1 MSSMISLPSE
11 ISVSKLEF
19 GPVKVLDSGGKSV
32 NIRYEGRNLMLETP
46 SLNVP
51 YGVNKFDKTPGAPV
65 KYSVDLSFRGADDN
79 EEIRG
84 LQEFLEAFDERMI
97 DAGIENADKWFK
109 MKGVSRE
116 VIKAFYT
123 PVVKISVD
131 KEGNPKPYPPTFKLA
146 LRKRM
151 IRKAGDKSGTPDPA
165 DNVGAFDTKFY
176 NAQEKDAKGAIAE
189 FDGGLKIDDLLPKR
203 SQVGA
208 IIQCTGI
215 WFAGGKYGTT
225 WKVVQLRVDS
235 QPEQIRGPAFR
246 SEAPDIRAFTAA
258 RGGAGTGG
266 GYGGYDDDAGDDAGE
281 ESVVAAALPVV
292 APKPAAAKPAPVAT
306 FDEELVTDPIAVPA
320 PKPKAAAAAAPAAE
334 TGEKKKKLVP
344 KAKATA

>member
-32 NIRYEGRNLMLETP
+32 NIRYEGRNLMIETP

-51 YGVNKFDKTPGAPV
+51 YGVNKYDKTPGAPV
-65 KYSVDLSFRGADDN
+65 KYSIDLSFRGADDN
-79 EEIRG
+79 EEIRA
-84 LQEFLEAFDERMI
+84 LQDFLEAFDERMI

-109 MKGVSRE
+109 MKSPSRE

-123 PVVKISVD
+123 PLVKVSVD

-146 LRKRM
+146 LRKR
-151 IRKAGDKSGTPDPA
+151 IAKKGESPDPSE
-165 DNVGAFDTKFY
+165 NVRAFETKFY
-176 NAQEKDAKGAIAE
+176 NAQEKDTKGAIAE
-189 FDGGLKIDDLLPKR
+189 FDGSLKIDELLPKR

-246 SEAPDIRAFTAA
+246 SEAPDIRAFTS
-258 RGGAGTGG
+258 RMGAGAGAG
-266 GYGGYDDDAGDDAGE
+266 YEGYGGDEYDDAGIED
-281 ESVVAAALPVV
+281 SVVAAALPV
-292 APKPAAAKPAPVAT
+292 A
-306 FDEELVTDPIAVPA
+306 
-320 PKPKAAAAAAPAAE
+320 KPKAAAAAVAAPAPAPTFDEEAVTEPIAVPVKAKVAAAPAE
-334 TGEKKKKLVP
+334 GGEKKKKLVP

>member
-1 MSSMISLPSE
+1 MTSMISLPSE

-32 NIRYEGRNLMLETP
+32 NIRYEGRNLMVETP

-79 EEIRG
+79 EEIRA
-84 LQEFLEAFDERMI
+84 LQEFMEAFDERMI
-97 DAGIENADKWFK
+97 DVGMENAEKWFK
-109 MKGVSRE
+109 MKPSRE

-123 PVVKISVD
+123 PLVKVSLD
-131 KEGNPKPYPPTFKLA
+131 KDGNPKPYPPTFKLA
-146 LRKRM
+146 LRKR
-151 IRKAGDKSGTPDPA
+151 IAAKGAAPDPSE
-165 DNVGAFDTKFY
+165 NVRAFETKFY
-176 NAQEKDAKGAIAE
+176 NAQEKDAKGAISE
-189 FDGGLKIDDLLPKR
+189 FDGGLKIDELLPKR

-225 WKVVQLRVDS
+225 WKAVQLRVDS

-266 GYGGYDDDAGDDAGE
+266 GYGGYDDEAGDDGGE
-281 ESVVAAALPVV
+281 ESVVAAVTPAPVV
-292 APKPAAAKPAPVAT
+292 AAKPKAAAPAPVAAPVAAPAAAAT
-306 FDEELVTDPIAVPA
+306 FDEEAVTEPIAV
-320 PKPKAAAAAAPAAE
+320 PKPKAAA
-334 TGEKKKKLVP
+334 GEKKRLVP

>member
-11 ISVSKLEF
+11 IAVSKLEF

-32 NIRYEGRNLMLETP
+32 NIRYEGRNLMIETP

-79 EEIRG
+79 EEIRA
-84 LQEFLEAFDERMI
+84 LQDFMEAFDERMI
-97 DAGIENADKWFK
+97 DVGMENADKWFK
-109 MKGVSRE
+109 MKAPSRE

-123 PVVKISVD
+123 PLVKVSVD
-131 KEGNPKPYPPTFKLA
+131 KDGNPKPYPPTFKLA
-146 LRKRM
+146 LRKR
-151 IRKAGDKSGTPDPA
+151 IAKKGEAPDPSE
-165 DNVGAFDTKFY
+165 NVRAFETKFY
-176 NAQEKDAKGAIAE
+176 NAQEKDVKGAIAE
-189 FDGGLKIDDLLPKR
+189 FDGGLKIDELLPKR

-208 IIQCTGI
+208 IVQCTGI

-258 RGGAGTGG
+258 RGGAGAAGG
-266 GYGGYDDDAGDDAGE
+266 YGGSGYGGYDDEAGEDGGE
-281 ESVVAAALPVV
+281 ESVVAAALP
-292 APKPAAAKPAPVAT
+292 APVA
-306 FDEELVTDPIAVPA
+306 A
-320 PKPKAAAAAAPAAE
+320 KPKAAAAPAPAPTFDEEAVTE
-334 TGEKKKKLVP
+334 PIAVPKPKAAGEKKKLVP
-344 KAKATA
+344 KKATA

>member
-1 MSSMISLPSE
+1 MISLPSE
-11 ISVSKLEF
+11 IAVSKLEF

-32 NIRYEGRNLMLETP
+32 NIRYEGRNLMIETP

-79 EEIRG
+79 DEIRA
-84 LQEFLEAFDERMI
+84 LQDFMEAFDERMI
-97 DAGIENADKWFK
+97 DVGMENADKWFK
-109 MKGVSRE
+109 MKSPSRE

-123 PVVKISVD
+123 PLVKVSVD

-146 LRKRM
+146 LRKR
-151 IRKAGDKSGTPDPA
+151 IAKKGEAPDPSE
-165 DNVGAFDTKFY
+165 NVRAFETKFY
-176 NAQEKDAKGAIAE
+176 NAQEKDSKGAISE
-189 FDGGLKIDDLLPKR
+189 FDGGLKIDELLPKR
-203 SQVGA
+203 SQVGS
-208 IIQCTGI
+208 IVQCTGI

-225 WKVVQLRVDS
+225 WKVVQMRVDS

-246 SEAPDIRAFTAA
+246 SEAPDIRAFTA
-258 RGGAGTGG
+258 RGAGAAA
-266 GYGGYDDDAGDDAGE
+266 GYGGYGYDEEAGEE

-292 APKPAAAKPAPVAT
+292 KPKPAAAAIPAT
-306 FDEELVTDPIAVPA
+306 FDEESVTEPIAIPA
-320 PKPKAAAAAAPAAE
+320 PKPKAAAVAATD

>member
-11 ISVSKLEF
+11 IAVSKLEF

-32 NIRYEGRNLMLETP
+32 NIRYEGRNLMIETP

-79 EEIRG
+79 EEIRA
-84 LQEFLEAFDERMI
+84 LQDFMEAFDERMI
-97 DAGIENADKWFK
+97 DVGMENADKWFK
-109 MKGVSRE
+109 MKAPSRE

-123 PVVKISVD
+123 PLVKVSVD
-131 KEGNPKPYPPTFKLA
+131 KDGNPKPYPPTFKLA
-146 LRKRM
+146 LRKR
-151 IRKAGDKSGTPDPA
+151 IAKKGEAPDPSE
-165 DNVGAFDTKFY
+165 NVRAFETKFY
-176 NAQEKDAKGAIAE
+176 NAQEKDGKGAIAE
-189 FDGGLKIDDLLPKR
+189 FDGGLKIDELLPKR

-208 IIQCTGI
+208 IVQCTGI

-258 RGGAGTGG
+258 RGGAGAASG
-266 GYGGYDDDAGDDAGE
+266 GYGGYDDEATGEEE
-281 ESVVAAALPVV
+281 ESVVAAALPAPVV
-292 APKPAAAKPAPVAT
+292 A
-306 FDEELVTDPIAVPA
+306 
-320 PKPKAAAAAAPAAE
+320 KPKAAAAPAPAPATFE
-334 TGEKKKKLVP
+334 EEEAVTEPIAVPKPKAAGEKKKLVP
-344 KAKATA
+344 KKATA

>member
-1 MSSMISLPSE
+1 MTSMISLPSE
-11 ISVSKLEF
+11 ISVSKLEY

-32 NIRYEGRNLMLETP
+32 NIRYEGRNLMIETP

-51 YGVNKFDKTPGAPV
+51 YGVNKYDKTPGAPV

-79 EEIRG
+79 DEIRA
-84 LQEFLEAFDERMI
+84 LQDFLEAFDERMI

-109 MKGVSRE
+109 MKSPSRE

-146 LRKRM
+146 LRKR
-151 IRKAGDKSGTPDPA
+151 IAKKGEAPDPSE
-165 DNVGAFDTKFY
+165 NVRAFETKFY
-176 NAQEKDAKGAIAE
+176 NAQEKDTKGAIAE
-189 FDGGLKIDDLLPKR
+189 FDGSLKIDELLPKR
-203 SQVGA
+203 SQVGS

-225 WKVVQLRVDS
+225 WKVVQMRVDS

-246 SEAPDIRAFTAA
+246 SEAPDIRSFTA
-258 RGGAGTGG
+258 RGGGG
-266 GYGGYDDDAGDDAGE
+266 GAAAAVEEDDGDDGDEYSGYGGAT
-281 ESVVAAALPVV
+281 SVVAAAMPVAKPKA
-292 APKPAAAKPAPVAT
+292 APAPAPVAAT
-306 FDEELVTDPIAVPA
+306 FDEENVVEPIAVPA
-320 PKPKAAAAAAPAAE
+320 AKPKAAAAAAATE
-334 TGEKKKKLVP
+334 EGTKKKKLVP
-344 KAKATA
+344 KGAKATA